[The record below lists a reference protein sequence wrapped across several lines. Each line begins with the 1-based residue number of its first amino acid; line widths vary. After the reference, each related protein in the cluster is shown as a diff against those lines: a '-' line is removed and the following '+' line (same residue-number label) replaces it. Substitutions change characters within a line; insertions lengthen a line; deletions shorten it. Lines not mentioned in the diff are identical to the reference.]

1 MSSPLDPVWSVRIEP
16 VTPSRRVTRRP
27 DGSKDGQGRE
37 HSEESADENEET
49 DDDDGLHID
58 VLA

>member
-16 VTPSRRVTRRP
+16 VTPPKRVTRRP
-27 DGSKDGQGRE
+27 DREDDGRHRE
-37 HSEESADENEET
+37 HSDEEPQDQPDPE
-49 DDDDGLHID
+49 DDGGLHID

>member
-1 MSSPLDPVWSVRIEP
+1 MSSPLDPVWSVRVEP
-16 VTPSRRVTRRP
+16 VTPPKRVTRRSDRED
-27 DGSKDGQGRE
+27 DGRGRE
-37 HSEESADENEET
+37 HSDETPEEQEAP